1 MQATGLPLL
10 LLSFCCGVA
19 FFLQI
24 NEIARL
30 SNSQDDAYLMR
41 ILILFGSASGI
52 LGATAES
59 IRAVSQKGMAML
71 PRIATIMLWIS
82 LGGLFLF
89 ALFLYFATYGNNFE
103 IN

>member
-30 SNSQDDAYLMR
+30 ANSQDDAYLMR

-52 LGATAES
+52 LGATAEL
-59 IRAVSQKGMAML
+59 IRAVSQKYLTIL
-71 PRIATIMLWIS
+71 PRFAYVMLLIS
-82 LGGLFLF
+82 LAGLLLF
-89 ALFLYFATYGNNFE
+89 ILFLYFGAYSNNFE